1 MKNEKASFV
10 RHSCVSRTF
19 IPVATA
25 KGCICAEGNDIRLL
39 VVINQTG
46 DVVESHGKARV
57 ATEVM
62 K

>member
-1 MKNEKASFV
+1 MVKNEKP
-10 RHSCVSRTF
+10 CVSRTF

-25 KGCICAEGNDIRLL
+25 KGSICAEGNDIRLL

-57 ATEVM
+57 ATGVM